1 MILDSRNEV
10 ESAARAAGVTVKDCR
25 TPEEKAQPL
34 DVNNLAAP
42 AWARWIAAD
51 YDGKVWAYENC
62 PAFSGDGMWHIH
74 GWKSHLDTIDMIGI
88 DWRRTLTPVN
98 VEQPTQLW
106 CERCNLPEDIC
117 RGHEEITQPS
127 PTVEAIVTLWQQLDG
142 MQECDLAAAM
152 VRADVVRSDQFYA
165 LLGMALEAVRSPRY
179 VGEDKDRHARIW
191 DKLAPFLQEDDMAQL
206 RVAQ

>member
-106 CERCNLPEDIC
+106 CEQCNLPEDIC
-117 RGHEEITQPS
+117 RGHDNDSAKP
-127 PTVEAIVTLWQQLDG
+127 PTIVHAIVILWRQLDAVT
-142 MQECDLAAAM
+142 ECDLTAAM
-152 VRADVVRSDQFYA
+152 VRADEHAAEGFHMA
-165 LLGMALEAVRSPRY
+165 LGMALEAVRSPRY
-179 VGEDKDRHARIW
+179 VGEDKERHARIW
-191 DKLAPFLQEDDMAQL
+191 DSIDAQL